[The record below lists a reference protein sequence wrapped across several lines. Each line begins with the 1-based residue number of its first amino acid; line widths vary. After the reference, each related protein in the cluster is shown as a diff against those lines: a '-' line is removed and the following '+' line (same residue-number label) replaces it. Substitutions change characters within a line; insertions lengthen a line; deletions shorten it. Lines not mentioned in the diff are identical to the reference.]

1 MEATHL
7 AFILSWVVIRP
18 CPMRFPLTHHHP
30 SGIEGFTWLPTLL
43 WGCFRQE
50 PLLQGRGASSSLVE
64 LLDGSLVPSSGNNR
78 CLFLLN
84 NSVAHKVILKG
95 WFVTVTTA
103 VHLCAWCRVGSQTGR
118 DVGWPRRQAQVD
130 NIYYLLQTRGS
141 SMLFNNCWGKNLA
154 AFWSDKEDQWAG
166 LGWG

>member
-18 CPMRFPLTHHHP
+18 CPKRFPLTHHHP

-50 PLLQGRGASSSLVE
+50 PLLQGRGASLSLVE

-103 VHLCAWCRVGSQTGR
+103 IGVLDARLDPKQVVMLADLAGKLRWTIYTTSFKPEVPQCSLTTVGAKTWQLSVLIKR
-118 DVGWPRRQAQVD
+118 
-130 NIYYLLQTRGS
+130 TREQ
-141 SMLFNNCWGKNLA
+141 
-154 AFWSDKEDQWAG
+154 D
-166 LGWG
+166 